1 MRSFRIAARKLFRKG
16 EHTATR
22 IISLATGLAFGLLL
36 FAEVFYYY
44 SFDSF
49 YPDANRLYVVN
60 SVAKLDQSSEKL
72 STHPRISGAI
82 APGLKA
88 EVPGVE
94 AATRV
99 TSIGELDFFSE
110 EELTYNGS
118 FVLADEYLHDLMPRP
133 ILAGNKASEILKTPM
148 NCMVSNEI
156 ADKMGGNVIGKMIE
170 LKDYPGK
177 KLTIGGVFEKLPENS
192 NYRYD
197 VAISMPSIANFT
209 WDGSENWLGNDRY
222 FSVVKLAREVKPES
236 LAPAVREMQKKH
248 QNIEELE
255 RRNGVVLKYSFE
267 SLPKYFSNQMKEMIF
282 VLSAIAFIVLFV
294 SVMNYML
301 LTVSTLVNRS
311 KTSAIYKCYGAEK
324 RDLHGM
330 IFAESILIF
339 LISLAVAFGLMLL
352 IKPFFESQV
361 AHSLEATLNGHVII
375 PILLILTVL
384 IVFVSYFP
392 GRIFAQ
398 TPVAEAF
405 RSYRKKST
413 KWKKVLMAVQFI
425 GAALILTMLI
435 VVSMQY
441 DKMKNAYHGY
451 DAENVYYGAVS
462 GMDPHKLLTVLN
474 QLEALPEVEMAGFG
488 KDVPINGAS
497 GNNVLSPDR
506 EKDLFNVA
514 DYYFVDDSYFSILN
528 IPMVSGQT
536 FQKDVTAPNSVMI
549 SQKGADL
556 LVLNNGWTDG
566 VVGKTVEITEHNRN
580 GASNISGIFNDFIM
594 ESISSKDER
603 PSVFFYMPQERFI
616 EIFEKNPA
624 FNFLILIK
632 TRPGNNHNV
641 MQKFTDIFN
650 SAISRGEAR
659 VYSLAAEQEGEYQS
673 ERGFRNALYVG
684 GFVILL
690 ITVIGLL
697 GYLSDEIIRYRK
709 NLAIRRINGATV
721 IDVIRIFVS
730 DISRVAIPCVVLG
743 LTGAWFLAMKWLQNF
758 SVQISLQWWV
768 FILAGIAI
776 LLLTGAVAVFNSTRA
791 ALQNPVNSLRYE

>member
-1 MRSFRIAARKLFRKG
+1 
-16 EHTATR
+16 
-22 IISLATGLAFGLLL
+22 
-36 FAEVFYYY
+36 
-44 SFDSF
+44 
-49 YPDANRLYVVN
+49 
-60 SVAKLDQSSEKL
+60 
-72 STHPRISGAI
+72 
-82 APGLKA
+82 
-88 EVPGVE
+88 
-94 AATRV
+94 
-99 TSIGELDFFSE
+99 
-110 EELTYNGS
+110 
-118 FVLADEYLHDLMPRP
+118 
-133 ILAGNKASEILKTPM
+133 
-148 NCMVSNEI
+148 
-156 ADKMGGNVIGKMIE
+156 
-170 LKDYPGK
+170 
-177 KLTIGGVFEKLPENS
+177 
-192 NYRYD
+192 
-197 VAISMPSIANFT
+197 
-209 WDGSENWLGNDRY
+209 
-222 FSVVKLAREVKPES
+222 
-236 LAPAVREMQKKH
+236 
-248 QNIEELE
+248 
-255 RRNGVVLKYSFE
+255 
-267 SLPKYFSNQMKEMIF
+267 
-282 VLSAIAFIVLFV
+282 
-294 SVMNYML
+294 
-301 LTVSTLVNRS
+301 
-311 KTSAIYKCYGAEK
+311 
-324 RDLHGM
+324 
-330 IFAESILIF
+330 
-339 LISLAVAFGLMLL
+339 
-352 IKPFFESQV
+352 
-361 AHSLEATLNGHVII
+361 
-375 PILLILTVL
+375 VL

-392 GRIFAQ
+392 GRVFAQ

-413 KWKKVLMAVQFI
+413 RWKKVLLAVQFT
-425 GAALILTMLI
+425 GAALILAMLL

-462 GMDPHKLLTVLN
+462 GMDAHKLQTVLN
-474 QLEALPEVEMAGFG
+474 QLEALPEVERVGFG

-497 GNNVLSPDR
+497 GNNVLSPEGDK
-506 EKDLFNVA
+506 ELFNVA

-528 IPMVSGQT
+528 IPMVSGQA
-536 FQKDVTAPNSVMI
+536 FQKDETAPNSVMI

-566 VVGKTVEITEHNRN
+566 VVGKSVEITEHNRN

>member
-1 MRSFRIAARKLFRKG
+1 MRSFRIAALKMFRKG

-110 EELTYNGS
+110 EELTYNGI

-156 ADKMGGNVIGKMIE
+156 ADKMGGNVVGKMIE

-255 RRNGVVLKYSFE
+255 LRNGVVLKYSFE

-301 LTVSTLVNRS
+301 LTVSTLVNRA
-311 KTSAIYKCYGAEK
+311 KTSAVCKCYGAEK

-330 IFAESILIF
+330 IFAESSLIF
-339 LISLAVAFGLMLL
+339 LVSLAVAFGLMLL
-352 IKPFFESQV
+352 VKPFIEAQV
-361 AHSLEATLNGHVII
+361 AHSLKATLNVHVII
-375 PILLILTVL
+375 PILLILGVL
-384 IVFVSYFP
+384 ILFVSYIP

-413 KWKKVLMAVQFI
+413 RWKKVLLAVQFT
-425 GAALILTMLI
+425 GAALILAMLL

-451 DAENVYYGAVS
+451 DTENIYYGSVS

-488 KDVPINGAS
+488 EDVPISGAS

-514 DYYFVDDSYFSILN
+514 DFYYVDDSYFSILN
-528 IPMVSGQT
+528 IPVVSGQA

-549 SQKGADL
+549 SQKGSDL

-566 VVGKTVEITEHNRN
+566 VVGKSIEITEHSVN
-580 GASNISGIFNDFIM
+580 GTSTISGVFSDLIIG
-594 ESISSKDER
+594 SISNTDTR
-603 PSVFFYMPQERFI
+603 PSVFFYRPRERFA
-616 EIFEKNPA
+616 EVFENNPA
-624 FNFLILIK
+624 SNFLILIR
-632 TRPGNNHNV
+632 TRTGSNLNV

-650 SAISRGEAR
+650 NAIPRGEAR

-721 IDVIRIFVS
+721 TDVIRIFVS
-730 DISRVAIPCVVLG
+730 DIAKVAIPCAVLG

-791 ALQNPVNSLRYE
+791 AMQNPVNSLRYE

>member
-1 MRSFRIAARKLFRKG
+1 MRNLKIAYKKLFRKG
-16 EHTATR
+16 EHTVTR
-22 IISLATGLAFGLLL
+22 IISLAMGLAFGLLL

-72 STHPRISGAI
+72 STYPQVSGAI

-94 AATRV
+94 AATRL
-99 TSIGELDFFSE
+99 TSIGILDFFSE
-110 EELTYNGS
+110 DELTYNAN
-118 FVLADEYLHDLMPRP
+118 FVLADEYLHDLMPRK
-133 ILAGNKASEILKTPM
+133 ILAGNKASDVMKTPM
-148 NCMVSNEI
+148 NCMVSSNI
-156 ADKMGGNVIGKMIE
+156 ADKMGGNVVGKIIE
-170 LKDYPGK
+170 LKDFPDK
-177 KLTIGGVFEKLPENS
+177 KLTIGGVFEKFPENS
-192 NYRYD
+192 NYIFD

-222 FSVVKLAREVKPES
+222 FSVVKLAKGVTPKS
-236 LAPAVREMQKKH
+236 IAPAVRKMQEKN

-255 RRNGVVLKYSFE
+255 REHGVVLKYSFE
-267 SLPKYFSNQMKEMIF
+267 SLPKFFSNQVKEMIF
-282 VLSAIAFIVLFV
+282 ILSVIAFIVLFV

-324 RDLHGM
+324 SDLHGM

-375 PILLILTVL
+375 PILLILAVL
-384 IVFVSYFP
+384 IVLVSYFP

-441 DKMKNAYHGY
+441 DRMKNTYHGY
-451 DAENVYYGAVS
+451 DAEKVYYGAVS
-462 GMDPHKLLTVLN
+462 GMDAHKLQTVLN
-474 QLEALPEVEMAGFG
+474 QLEALPEVERVGFG

-497 GNNVLSPDR
+497 GNNVLSPEGDK
-506 EKDLFNVA
+506 ELFNVA

-528 IPMVSGQT
+528 IPMVSGQS
-536 FQKDVTAPNSVMI
+536 FKKDISAPNDVMI

-566 VVGKTVEITEHNRN
+566 VVGKSVEITEHNRN
-580 GASNISGIFNDFIM
+580 GASNISGIFNNFIM

-603 PSVFFYMPQERFI
+603 PSVFFYMPRERFI

-632 TRPGNNHNV
+632 TRSGNNHNV

-650 SAISRGEAR
+650 SAISRGEAQ
-659 VYSLAAEQEGEYQS
+659 VCSLAAEQENRYQAQK
-673 ERGFRNALYVG
+673 GFRNALYVG

-690 ITVIGLL
+690 VTVMGLL
-697 GYLSDEIIRYRK
+697 GYLNDEIARYRK
-709 NLAIRRINGATV
+709 NLAIRRINGATATD
-721 IDVIRIFVS
+721 IIRIFVS
-730 DISRVAIPCVVLG
+730 DITKVAIPFVVLG
-743 LTGAWFLAMKWLQNF
+743 LIGAWYLAQTWMKNF
-758 SVQISLQWWV
+758 TVKIELYWWIFVLAGV
-768 FILAGIAI
+768 FII
-776 LLLTGAVAVFNSTRA
+776 LLTVAVSVLNSMKEAMR
-791 ALQNPVNSLRYE
+791 NPVKSLRYE

>member
-1 MRSFRIAARKLFRKG
+1 MFRKG
-16 EHTATR
+16 EHTTTR

-222 FSVVKLAREVKPES
+222 FSVVKLAREVRPES

-255 RRNGVVLKYSFE
+255 RKHEIVLKYSFE

-324 RDLHGM
+324 CDLHGM

-392 GRIFAQ
+392 GRVFAQ

-413 KWKKVLMAVQFI
+413 RWKKVLLAVQFT
-425 GAALILTMLI
+425 GAALILAMLL

-462 GMDPHKLLTVLN
+462 GMDAHKLQTVLN
-474 QLEALPEVEMAGFG
+474 QLEALPEVERVGFG

-497 GNNVLSPDR
+497 GNNVLSPEGDK
-506 EKDLFNVA
+506 ELFNVA

-528 IPMVSGQT
+528 IPMVSGQA
-536 FQKDVTAPNSVMI
+536 FQKDETAPNSVMI

-566 VVGKTVEITEHNRN
+566 VVGKSVEITEHNRN

-624 FNFLILIK
+624 FNFFILIK

-730 DISRVAIPCVVLG
+730 DISRVAVPCVVLG

>member
-1 MRSFRIAARKLFRKG
+1 MRSFRIAARKMFRKG

-44 SFDSF
+44 SYDSF

-60 SVAKLDQSSEKL
+60 TVARLDKSSEEL
-72 STHPRISGAI
+72 SVFPQVSGAI

-88 EVPGVE
+88 EVPGIE

-99 TSIGELDFFSE
+99 TPIGELDFFSE
-110 EELTYNGS
+110 EELTYNGI

-156 ADKMGGNVIGKMIE
+156 ADKMGGNVVGKMIE

-197 VAISMPSIANFT
+197 VAISMPSIGNFM

-255 RRNGVVLKYSFE
+255 LRNGVVLKYSFE

-301 LTVSTLVNRS
+301 LTVSTLVNRA
-311 KTSAIYKCYGAEK
+311 KTSAVCKCYGAEK

-330 IFAESILIF
+330 IFAESSLIF
-339 LISLAVAFGLMLL
+339 LVSLAVAFGLMLL
-352 IKPFFESQV
+352 VKPFIEAQV
-361 AHSLEATLNGHVII
+361 AHSLKATLNVHVII
-375 PILLILTVL
+375 PILLILGVL
-384 IVFVSYFP
+384 ILFVSYIP

-413 KWKKVLMAVQFI
+413 RWKKVLLAVQFT
-425 GAALILTMLI
+425 GAALILAMLL

-451 DAENVYYGAVS
+451 DTENIYYGSVS

-488 KDVPINGAS
+488 EDVPISGAS

-514 DYYFVDDSYFSILN
+514 DFYYVDDSYFSILN
-528 IPMVSGQT
+528 IPVVSGQA

-549 SQKGADL
+549 SQKGSDL

-566 VVGKTVEITEHNRN
+566 VVGKSIEITEHSVN
-580 GASNISGIFNDFIM
+580 GTSTISGVFSDLIIG
-594 ESISSKDER
+594 SISNTDTR
-603 PSVFFYMPQERFI
+603 PSVFFYRPRERFA
-616 EIFEKNPA
+616 EVFENNPA
-624 FNFLILIK
+624 SNFLILIR
-632 TRPGNNHNV
+632 TRTGSNLNV

-650 SAISRGEAR
+650 NAIPRGEAR

-721 IDVIRIFVS
+721 TDVIRIFVS
-730 DISRVAIPCVVLG
+730 DIAKVAIPCAVLG